1 MKILG
6 LPGRDEATVA
16 WLESILD
23 GLDVPQ
29 CDYTVQRYGCWQ
41 GDAEFDLDLEVDR
54 AGGLDV
60 GLVVAKSMGTR
71 IAIHAAQRDLLV
83 ADRYV
88 LIGVPL
94 KAYQQG
100 ELELLNA
107 LCARA
112 PVLLIQQTDDFL
124 GGCQELRRAVVD
136 NDNVSF
142 AEVPGNDH
150 VYSDVATLRGLIQT
164 FISKA

>member
-23 GLDVPQ
+23 GLDFPQ
-29 CDYTVQRYGCWQ
+29 CDYTVQRYACWQ
-41 GDAEFDLDLEVDR
+41 GDDDFDLDLEVER
-54 AGGLDV
+54 ARGDDV

-71 IAIHAAQRDLLV
+71 VAIHAAQRDTLL
-83 ADRYV
+83 AERYV

-94 KAYQQG
+94 KVYREG

-107 LCARA
+107 LCARR
-112 PVLLIQQTDDFL
+112 PVLLIQQTEDFL
-124 GGCQELRRAVVD
+124 GSCQELRGAVGEHH
-136 NDNVSF
+136 NVCF
-142 AEVPGNDH
+142 AEIPGSDH
-150 VYSDVATLRGLIQT
+150 VYSDVATLRSHIQ
-164 FISKA
+164 ACYPG

>member
-16 WLESILD
+16 WLQSILED
-23 GLDVPQ
+23 LYPAADD
-29 CDYTVQRYGCWQ
+29 CTIQRYGCWQ
-41 GDAEFDLDLEVDR
+41 GEADFDLDLEVDR
-54 AGGLDV
+54 AAGVDV

-71 IAIHAAQRDLLV
+71 VAIHAAQRDALL
-83 ADRYV
+83 AERYV

-107 LCARA
+107 LCARR

-124 GGCQELRRAVVD
+124 GGAQELRGVVVEH
-136 NDNVSF
+136 DNVSI
-142 AEVPGNDH
+142 AEVPGGDH
-150 VYSDVATLRGLIQT
+150 VYSDVATLRSNILARYPG
-164 FISKA
+164 

>member
-23 GLDVPQ
+23 GLDVVQ
-29 CDYTVQRYGCWQ
+29 REYTVQRYTCWQ
-41 GDAEFDLDLEVDR
+41 GDTEFDLDLEVDR
-54 AGGLDV
+54 TAGSDV

-71 IAIHAAQRDLLV
+71 VAIHAAERDLLL
-83 ADRYV
+83 AERYV

-107 LCARA
+107 LCARRS
-112 PVLLIQQTDDFL
+112 VLLIQQTDDFL
-124 GGCQELRRAVVD
+124 GSCLELQGAVVA

-142 AEVPGNDH
+142 AEVPGSDH
-150 VYSDVATLRGLIQT
+150 VYSDVATLREHIQT
-164 FISKA
+164 FISEA

>member
-16 WLESILD
+16 WLESILT
-23 GLDVPQ
+23 GFQ
-29 CDYTVQRYGCWQ
+29 HSFTIQRYACWQ
-41 GDAEFDLDLEVDR
+41 GGGDFDLDLEVER
-54 AGGLDV
+54 ARDVDV

-71 IAIHAAQRDLLV
+71 VAIHAAQRDALL
-83 ADRYV
+83 AERYV

-94 KAYQQG
+94 KAYQEG

-107 LCARA
+107 LCARR

-124 GGCQELRRAVVD
+124 GSCQELRSAVVEH
-136 NDNVSF
+136 DNVSF

-150 VYSDVATLRGLIQT
+150 MYSDVATLRSHIEVCYPD
-164 FISKA
+164 